1 MKKIVFA
8 NDHSGYHMREDV
20 LSVIS
25 GLGLEIIDFGSNT
38 PERHDFPDFT
48 RKICHTIQKGG
59 ADRGIMLCGTGIGVA
74 IAANKFPGIRACVCH
89 DVHSAHQGVEHDN
102 MNVLCL
108 GGKII
113 GPWLAK
119 DIIEAFIR
127 AEFSTDDYFRQRT
140 AKIDLL
146 EIEAARQLKDRL

>member
-1 MKKIVFA
+1 MKTIAYA
-8 NDHSGYHMREDV
+8 NDHSGYPMRADV
-20 LSVIS
+20 LSILNN
-25 GLGLEIIDFGSNT
+25 LGLEVLDFGSST
-38 PERHDFPDFT
+38 PARHDFPDFT
-48 RKICHTIQKGG
+48 RKVCHAIQQGE
-59 ADRGIMLCGTGIGVA
+59 ADRGVMLCGTGIGVA

-113 GPWLAK
+113 GAWHAR
-119 DIIEAFIR
+119 DILEAFIR

-146 EIEAARQLKDRL
+146 EIEGARQLKDKL